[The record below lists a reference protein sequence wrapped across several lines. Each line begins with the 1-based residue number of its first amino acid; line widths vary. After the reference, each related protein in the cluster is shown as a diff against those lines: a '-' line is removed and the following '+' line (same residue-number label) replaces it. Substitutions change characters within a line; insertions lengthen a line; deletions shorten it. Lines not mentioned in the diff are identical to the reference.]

1 MLIVIYCIAVTQHSV
16 TPLQRRTSFFLSPK
30 MSCEVANSPFPD
42 PGFAS
47 PFDID
52 GAHGDSKVDFTSLKE
67 FNYTFGTEDNSFVD
81 PQNLSN
87 AGSPCGHFDPSVAP
101 DFAPNIYPNDL
112 NVTQAF
118 PYFQSVEQ
126 PFNNHIAPPHL
137 QNQHL
142 HRRSVSEP
150 PDGALLHH
158 HAPHLHGLVTLHRD
172 GQPLGVSRVNA
183 PLIKRAKQ
191 SRAQPYKRSPRQ
203 PQPQPHQNR
212 YQLRRTHTQSTHLP
226 PTSVPHGMPVD
237 HSHQPQQ
244 MQIHHQPFQQ
254 IPHEPQY
261 VSSRVCTPAP
271 EAIDPFL
278 DASPMPM
285 PMVAPMVSQGAFPQS
300 HTGNETPT
308 SNSVTIKMGVDELRT
323 MITEVVQKAVQG
335 LQVGTSN
342 STTTVDGAAQELAVE
357 GAMERMQANE
367 SAACV
372 NTLTGLEAG
381 DKVVVA
387 AAAVDGVGDVQDETE
402 LWSAMKE

>member
-1 MLIVIYCIAVTQHSV
+1 
-16 TPLQRRTSFFLSPK
+16 

-67 FNYTFGTEDNSFVD
+67 FNYTFGTADNSFVD

-87 AGSPCGHFDPSVAP
+87 AGSPSCHFDPSLAP
-101 DFAPNIYPNDL
+101 DFAPNIYPTDL
-112 NVTQAF
+112 NAVPAS
-118 PYFQSVEQ
+118 PYFQSLEQ

-158 HAPHLHGLVTLHRD
+158 HAPHLHGPVTLHRD

-203 PQPQPHQNR
+203 PQQHQSR

-226 PTSVPHGMPVD
+226 PTSVPYGMLVD
-237 HSHQPQQ
+237 RSAQPQQ
-244 MQIHHQPFQQ
+244 MHNMPFQQ
-254 IPHEPQY
+254 MPHEPQY

-285 PMVAPMVSQGAFPQS
+285 VAPMIAQGAFQS
-300 HTGNETPT
+300 QTGNDTPG
-308 SNSVTIKMGVDELRT
+308 SKSVTIKMGVDELRT

-342 STTTVDGAAQELAVE
+342 STTTIDVFAQEHAVDE
-357 GAMERMQANE
+357 AMESIQANE

-372 NTLTGLEAG
+372 NTLAGLDTGDEVVAVAASLDEAG
-381 DKVVVA
+381 EI
-387 AAAVDGVGDVQDETE
+387 QDETD
-402 LWSAMKE
+402 LWTTMKE